1 MTNYTNILPTAERDA
16 QILLSDTDGGQGHTP
31 YNRVLLEINENGRVD
46 LFARTYYGGDGVP
59 VGEWH
64 RRDLV
69 FTVQPNADGEQLR
82 ADLAEGERVAVLIDR
97 IKAGHSINWDGSN
110 MVGTLSADAEDA
122 SQELEELLHDYPT
135 YSGQVASAEIW
146 LTGGTLGLTECV
158 APGDTAKNLLAAA
171 EGDGWLITDGIEGM
185 QACIEEAARERAE
198 REAE

>member
-1 MTNYTNILPTAERDA
+1 
-16 QILLSDTDGGQGHTP
+16 
-31 YNRVLLEINENGRVD
+31 VLLENNENGRVD